1 MASAA
6 LTTPRSNLMARAG
19 ELRRQWRVEFG
30 QLWQLGRH
38 RVLCGDGTR
47 REHVARALD
56 GRQADLVWTDPP
68 YGVNYTST
76 TGDAIDGD
84 LTLAAVALF
93 FALLPDV
100 LAPKAWVYV
109 CGGWANMVLYS
120 RLFEHHLRLLPRVI
134 VWDKLAM
141 TLRRNGYHSR
151 YEFVYFGYV
160 GGAGNRWLGSRGGE
174 AATDLWR
181 VMRPPTGKRHHPT
194 EKPVELPARAIAN
207 TCPAAGLVY
216 DPFLGSGGS
225 LLAAEAAGRTCIGIE
240 QAPEFVAVE
249 LQRWADLTGQVP
261 QLIPAPARARARRAP
276 ALRAAEARA

>member
-1 MASAA
+1 MSADIS
-6 LTTPRSNLMARAG
+6 PKSNLMARAA
-19 ELRRQWRVEFG
+19 ELRRKWGVQPG

-47 REHVARALD
+47 REHVAQALA
-56 GRQADLVWTDPP
+56 GRRADLVWTDPP

-100 LAPKAWVYV
+100 IADKAWVYV

-160 GGAGNRWLGSRGGE
+160 GGAGNRWFGSRGGE
-174 AATDLWR
+174 AATDVWR
-181 VMRPPTGKRHHPT
+181 VMRPPTGNRHHPT
-194 EKPVELPARAIAN
+194 EKPVDLPARAIAN
-207 TCPAAGLVY
+207 TCPAGGVVY
-216 DPFLGSGGS
+216 DPFLGSGGA

-240 QAPEFVAVE
+240 QAPEFVAVD
-249 LQRWADLTGQVP
+249 LQRWHELTGLRPELVTDGEGKARRRAQAHRAAAP
-261 QLIPAPARARARRAP
+261 QLA
-276 ALRAAEARA
+276 